1 MNSEKLRAFGDK
13 LHNSFLL
20 RSESLKKAQLFGQ
33 PSSLLPQKRIRVL
46 KILALISYIVMLAMQ
61 FYCVLS
67 FKGVPIGDAWRYTR
81 DAMECHNAG
90 VWYPMTED
98 FDVRGGLAG
107 TGLVNWMVLLFR
119 ITTNM
124 KIVYFFNIL
133 FVQVILFCTLY
144 LAKKITHSDTILYPT
159 AILFCM
165 FGTFWSEVCIARTE
179 ILFTALAFASLALA
193 IKRSRLSVIASGF
206 LLCLAN
212 WVRPLGISFFIAIL
226 WLFLVLRSRPMVY
239 VRFVAAFCAGV
250 LLCSFWNYYNGGVF
264 SYQPS
269 VASGNLLMGCNE
281 DADGSYSKTVFYPG
295 HVGYIPDEEI
305 NSMTFKEINKVYSD
319 AAKKWIRENPEKFLM
334 LMPKK
339 LFYMYITETYSGE
352 PWFDNTA
359 LTSGRQ
365 YIDSLFSILKGEGDR
380 SLEHGD
386 IIMMY
391 TQGFYML
398 TLALFLIGVVWSM
411 KKGYWR
417 SMSFLYGIVLIAT
430 AMCMITVGAARYHF
444 PYLPIMFITAAA
456 FVDSRFIRKNV

>member
-1 MNSEKLRAFGDK
+1 MVKKVLLLNSEKLRAFGDK

-305 NSMTFKEINKVYSD
+305 NSMTFKEINKVV
-319 AAKKWIRENPEKFLM
+319 KKV
-334 LMPKK
+334 
-339 LFYMYITETYSGE
+339 TEAYCQDQVE
-352 PWFDNTA
+352 
-359 LTSGRQ
+359 
-365 YIDSLFSILKGEGDR
+365 
-380 SLEHGD
+380 
-386 IIMMY
+386 
-391 TQGFYML
+391 
-398 TLALFLIGVVWSM
+398 
-411 KKGYWR
+411 
-417 SMSFLYGIVLIAT
+417 
-430 AMCMITVGAARYHF
+430 
-444 PYLPIMFITAAA
+444 TAAA
-456 FVDSRFIRKNV
+456 VKSYIAENLQPDGELDPQEVGKAVFKDSPSMQADYKQEMENAGFTEPVHVDQQTTLKKMRKHKLSTDTGIELTIPTEFFENTDYLEFYKEEDGSMSITLKNIQNIMNKS